1 MRRILRPRRPWTG
14 AFIALAFIPLLAWT
28 LRDLPFQEIGATL
41 QRLSPWQL
49 LALFT
54 LNGFIFLLFSSR
66 WWLILLAQGY
76 RLPYLALSGYRL
88 SAFSISYFTPG
99 TQFGGEPLQVHWLQN
114 RHAVPGPQA
123 LAAVTLDKLFE
134 MMANFTFLA
143 LGLLLAFKDSQIAGN
158 LGPAALV
165 LIAFLL
171 VLPLAYLL
179 ALWSGHSPLTTL
191 AARLPHRMV
200 KHIGLQKALPWFAEG
215 EQHMYSLIRHKP
227 LTILTVLL
235 LSGLVWALLLAEYW
249 LSLSLLGVQADLI
262 QTIAALT
269 AARLAGGRHQF
280 EPAHPGSRHQL
291 WTVGPAVGRHAV
303 PLPPTGRFHASPSG
317 RLDPIL
323 FSPLSQNSG
332 RGAGGEGGRVFIW
345 FLNTYWR
352 K

>member
-200 KHIGLQKALPWFAEG
+200 KRIRLQKALPWFAEG

-269 AARLAGGRHQF
+269 AARLAFLTPLPGGAGVLEASQVLAMQALGIH
-280 EPAHPGSRHQL
+280 
-291 WTVGPAVGRHAV
+291 PAVGISLSLLIRARDISFG
-303 PLPPTGRFHASPSG
+303 LLGLLWAGMLSRSRQRAASMPA
-317 RLDPIL
+317 
-323 FSPLSQNSG
+323 Q
-332 RGAGGEGGRVFIW
+332 AGD
-345 FLNTYWR
+345 
-352 K
+352 

>member
-1 MRRILRPRRPWTG
+1 MRRILRPRRPYTG
-14 AFIALAFIPLLAWT
+14 AFIALALIPLLIWA

-41 QRLSPWQL
+41 QRLSPLQL

-54 LNGFIFLLFSSR
+54 LNGLIFLLFSSR

-134 MMANFTFLA
+134 MIANFTFLA

-158 LGPAALV
+158 LGLAALIFIAV
-165 LIAFLL
+165 LLA
-171 VLPLAYLL
+171 LPLAYLL
-179 ALWSGHSPLTTL
+179 ALGGGRFPLTAL
-191 AARLPHRMV
+191 AARLPRRLLE
-200 KHIGLQKALPWFAEG
+200 GARLQKTVPWLAEG
-215 EQHMYSLIRHKP
+215 EQHMHSLVRHRP
-227 LTILTVLL
+227 FTILSVLL

-269 AARLAGGRHQF
+269 AARVAFLTPLPGGAGVLEASQVLAMQALGIH
-280 EPAHPGSRHQL
+280 
-291 WTVGPAVGRHAV
+291 PAVGI
-303 PLPPTGRFHASPSG
+303 S
-317 RLDPIL
+317 
-323 FSPLSQNSG
+323 LSLLIRARDISFGLLGLLWAGMLSRPRQ
-332 RGAGGEGGRVFIW
+332 RGASLPAQAGD
-345 FLNTYWR
+345 
-352 K
+352 